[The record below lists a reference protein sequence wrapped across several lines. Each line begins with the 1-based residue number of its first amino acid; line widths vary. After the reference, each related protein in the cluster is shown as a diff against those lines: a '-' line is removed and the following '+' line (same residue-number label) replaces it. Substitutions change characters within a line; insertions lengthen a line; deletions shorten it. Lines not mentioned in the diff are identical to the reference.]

1 MILDDYRRSR
11 GQTYTELARLLG
23 ASHATVVRRW
33 CLQPGARDRMI
44 PSEEY
49 MHRIMVLSHGEVT
62 PNDFYLRKDNAET
75 DT

>member
-1 MILDDYRRSR
+1 MQLNDYRRAR
-11 GQTYTELARLLG
+11 GVTYQQLAELLG

-49 MHRIMVLSHGEVT
+49 MHRIMVLSNGQVT
-62 PNDFYLRKDNAET
+62 PNDFYLQRDHAT
-75 DT
+75 SDT

>member
-1 MILDDYRRSR
+1 MILDDYRKAR
-11 GQTYTELARLLG
+11 GVTYTKLAELLG

-62 PNDFYLRKDNAET
+62 PNDFYLPRDNAET

>member
-1 MILDDYRRSR
+1 MILDDYRKAR

-33 CLQPGARDRMI
+33 CLLPGARDRMI

-49 MHRIMVLSHGEVT
+49 MHRIMVLSNGQVT
-62 PNDFYLRKDNAET
+62 PNDFYFPRDDAEI
-75 DT
+75 DA